1 MPASVPS
8 DYVYLDYAATAPL
21 SEAAA
26 EAMGP
31 YLVPGSAGIA
41 EAANPNSLHSPG
53 RAAFAAMERARSAI
67 ARALGAGRPDEIV
80 FTGSAT
86 EADDAAVLGIAWQA
100 AIERDR
106 RLRQQRNDG
115 VRAEAPASAS
125 EGDHPAGLSF
135 APHVIASAIE
145 HDAVLAPCK
154 RLEREGF
161 RVTYLM
167 PDADGFITVR
177 ALEAAIDDDT
187 VLVSVQMANSE
198 IGTIQPVEQ
207 LAACAH
213 AHGALFHSDC
223 VQALGKVPLHLGE
236 LAVDAAS
243 FSAHKIGG
251 PKGTG
256 ALYLKARTPFRPL
269 VLGGGQ
275 EQGRRSGTQ
284 NVCGIVGFA
293 AAVADAC
300 ADVEDARVRMMAQR
314 DYLYEQ
320 LTARD
325 GVQPTVDVAPG
336 SYDHL
341 PNIVSVLVEG
351 FESETLILRLDALGY
366 GVSGGSACS
375 SHSLAPSH
383 VQRAL
388 GKTDDEAHSA
398 LRISFGR
405 SLDRATA
412 DGFLAAFA
420 KATEG

>member
-1 MPASVPS
+1 MPAVVPP

-26 EAMGP
+26 RAMAP
-31 YLVPGSAGIA
+31 YTVPGSAGIA
-41 EAANPNSLHSPG
+41 ETANPNSLHSPG

-67 ARALGAGRPDEIV
+67 ARTLGAGRPDEIV

-86 EADDAAVLGIAWQA
+86 EADDAALLGIAWQA
-100 AIERDR
+100 AMERDR
-106 RLRQQRNDG
+106 ALRQRRNDG
-115 VRAEAPASAS
+115 VASDDRARVAPC
-125 EGDHPAGLSF
+125 PAGLSF
-135 APHVIASAIE
+135 VPHVITSAIE

-154 RLEREGF
+154 RLEQEGF
-161 RVTYLM
+161 RVTYLA
-167 PDADGFITVR
+167 PDADGFVMVR
-177 ALEAAIDDDT
+177 ALEEAIDDDT

-198 IGTIQPVEQ
+198 IGTVQPVEQ

-213 AHGALFHSDC
+213 DHGALFHSDC

-236 LAVDAAS
+236 MGLDAAS

-251 PKGTG
+251 PKGVG
-256 ALYLKARTPFRPL
+256 ALYLKARTPFRAL
-269 VLGGGQ
+269 MLGGGQ

-284 NVCGIVGFA
+284 NLCGIVGFA
-293 AAVADAC
+293 AAVADVC
-300 ADVEDARVRMMAQR
+300 AEVEDARAQMMVQR
-314 DYLYEQ
+314 DRLYER
-320 LTARD
+320 LAGFE
-325 GVQPTVDVAPG
+325 GVQSTVDVAPG
-336 SYDHL
+336 SLDHL
-341 PNIVSVLVEG
+341 PNIVAILVDG

-405 SLDRATA
+405 AIDRATV

-420 KATEG
+420 KATER

>member
-1 MPASVPS
+1 MVAAVPS
-8 DYVYLDYAATAPL
+8 DYVYLDHAATAPL
-21 SEAAA
+21 SAAA
-26 EAMGP
+26 AAAMEP
-31 YLVPGSAGIA
+31 YLVAGSAGIA
-41 EAANPNSLHSPG
+41 QAANPNSLHGPG
-53 RAAFAAMERARSAI
+53 RAAFAAMERARSAL

-100 AIERDR
+100 ALERDR
-106 RLRQQRNDG
+106 ERRQRRNDAG
-115 VRAEAPASAS
+115 TAPRRDEDAA
-125 EGDHPAGLSF
+125 PVAGLSF
-135 APHVIASAIE
+135 APHVITSAIE

-167 PDADGFITVR
+167 PDADGFVTVR
-177 ALEAAIDDDT
+177 ALEAAIDEDT

-198 IGTIQPVEQ
+198 IGTIQPIEQ
-207 LAACAH
+207 LAAVAH
-213 AHGALFHSDC
+213 DHGALFHSDC

-236 LAVDAAS
+236 LGVDAAS

-251 PKGTG
+251 PKGVG

-284 NVCGIVGFA
+284 NLCGIVGFA
-293 AAVADAC
+293 AAAAEVC
-300 ADVEDARVRMMAQR
+300 EGVEDAQAQMMVQR
-314 DYLYEQ
+314 DRLYER
-320 LTARD
+320 LCAMAP
-325 GVQPTVDVAPG
+325 VQSTVDVPPG
-336 SYDHL
+336 SRDHL
-341 PNIVSVLVEG
+341 PNIVAVLVDG

-366 GVSGGSACS
+366 GVAGGSACS

-388 GKTDDEAHSA
+388 GKNDDEAHSA

-420 KATEG
+420 KVIAH